1 MIILIEI
8 SWNYENLFEIKKI
21 KIQILNKLK
30 EEFQKIFD
38 LLLKKKKEIK
48 EEIEKLFL
56 DEEFEGF
63 KIKYTVFPKK

>member
-1 MIILIEI
+1 MK
-8 SWNYENLFEIKKI
+8 NLFEIKKI

-30 EEFQKIFD
+30 EEFQKIVE

-63 KIKYTVFPKK
+63 KIKYNEFLAVFPKK